1 MYPDKPVKN
10 YRPSGKDDMDKEEA
24 PSDDLKNVVSGVL
37 VVDKP
42 IGLTSHDVVQIIRRG
57 TGIRRAGHTG
67 TLDPRASGV
76 LVVLIGPAV
85 RLSEYVSASD
95 KRYQA
100 TIELGSSTD
109 TFDSEGRVTQT
120 ASAIHVTEEQFDDI
134 LQQFVGEIEQVPPPY
149 SAVKVKG
156 RKAYEMAREGEEVNL
171 EPRMI
176 NVYSLEVLEWDP
188 PEAVVDVY
196 CSSGTYVRS
205 LANDLGNALGTGA
218 HLVGLRRTKSG
229 RFTLRDAVPLRRLQE
244 AFVAGNWYRYLIPA
258 AEALADWPMVEL
270 DPDQVELVRHGHRVP
285 SLPSEKGWARGV
297 SQQGDLVALMEVDEV
312 TQEWQ
317 PRKVFFQS

>member
-1 MYPDKPVKN
+1 MN
-10 YRPSGKDDMDKEEA
+10 MEQI
-24 PSDDLKNVVSGVL
+24 KNVVSGVL

-76 LVVLIGPAV
+76 LVVLVGPAV

-100 TIELGSSTD
+100 TIRLGSSTD
-109 TFDSEGRVTQT
+109 TYDSEGMVTRPT
-120 ASAIHVTEEQFDDI
+120 VPVDSITEDQFVEA

-156 RKAYEMAREGEEVNL
+156 RKAYEMAREGEEFDL
-171 EPRMI
+171 SPRKI
-176 NVYSLEVLEWDP
+176 NVYSLDVLEWAP
-188 PEAVVDVY
+188 PEVVIDVY

-205 LANDLGNALGTGA
+205 LANDLGNALGCGA

-244 AFVAGNWYRYLIPA
+244 AFDAGEWYRHLIPA
-258 AEALADWPMVEL
+258 AEALADWPMIEL
-270 DPDQVELVRHGHRVP
+270 DSDGVELVRHGHRVP
-285 SLPSEKGWARGV
+285 AEGDAKGWARGV
-297 SQQGDLVALMEVDEV
+297 SEQGDLVALLELDPE
-312 TQEWQ
+312 TNEWQ

>member
-1 MYPDKPVKN
+1 M
-10 YRPSGKDDMDKEEA
+10 MDE
-24 PSDDLKNVVSGVL
+24 DRDNIKNVVSGVL

-42 IGLTSHDVVQIIRRG
+42 VGMTSHDVVQMIRRG

-85 RLSEYVSASD
+85 RLSEFVSASD

-100 TIELGSSTD
+100 TIRLGSSTN
-109 TFDSEGRVTQT
+109 TYDSEGDETDF
-120 ASAIHVTEEQFDDI
+120 SADEIIEQLTEEQFDDI

-156 RKAYEMAREGEEVNL
+156 RKAYEMARKGEEVEL
-171 EPRMI
+171 EPRII
-176 NVYSLEVLEWDP
+176 NVYSLEVLEWAP
-188 PEAVVDVY
+188 PEAVIDVY

-205 LANDLGNALGTGA
+205 LANDLGNSLGTGA
-218 HLVGLRRTKSG
+218 HLIGLRRTKSG

-244 AFVAGNWYRYLIPA
+244 AFDAGEWYRHLIPA
-258 AEALADWPMVEL
+258 AEALGDWPMVEM
-270 DPDQVELVRHGHRVP
+270 DPDQVELVRHGHRIP
-285 SLPSEKGWARGV
+285 AEPGQTGMARAV
-297 SQQGDLVALMEVDEV
+297 SMQGDLVALVEVIEED
-312 TQEWQ
+312 QEWQ